1 VSHCQGILMYQ
12 SRLFNTNS
20 QFHVKN
26 KNKKLIY
33 EKLFKYSVE
42 VLELLG
48 MQGTVSKVSDRLGQ
62 MKS

>member
-1 VSHCQGILMYQ
+1 MYQ